1 MFVTETI
8 NITAKSSTGT
18 SIVIVID
25 LIITITAETHL
36 VGEPHVSVK
45 SKSWFNYRTLV
56 AITEV
61 GIYFRGCH
69 HALLGL
75 LLHEISTSVELT
87 ILIPSF
93 LLISQGWWKT

>member
-18 SIVIVID
+18 SIVID

-36 VGEPHVSVK
+36 VREPHISVK